1 MKLHIR
7 VKFQAAIIAEYEK
20 RIIELERYLNLP
32 KFKGV
37 CNDYVNVNDIF
48 LRLQEMQREIDR
60 LSDE

>member
-1 MKLHIR
+1 MHLHLR
-7 VKFQAAIIAEYEK
+7 VKHQAAIIAEYENQ
-20 RIIELERYLNLP
+20 INELKRYLNLP